1 MATLYAWEIKKL
13 KFELAAN
20 RLSGRQTLFY
30 LACILGVQIG
40 LRVLAHFTGEPPS
53 LWDHIDTAA
62 FFFLM
67 VTGAI
72 YGFFANGGKSGR
84 DFISRYVSLAW
95 VFGVRFAV
103 TVELPLTFCFYGLP
117 SLFIEMPV
125 QTQWY
130 DIFFSVCLRLVFYL
144 FLARHVSDVAHGRV
158 PAQEELLDF
167 RDRHAE
173 DFDPAIYPSP
183 LRRYVST
190 LIDGA
195 LIFTACI
202 ILNYFFQGGVPIG
215 AALPAAAILFC
226 YEPVLTSRLC
236 TLGQR
241 ITGIRVRTLES
252 RGRISIL
259 NACKRSAVKLLLGFI
274 SHFLIPA
281 TRKRRALHDFAAGS
295 VAVYAEPSA
304 GVDIVGG

>member
-1 MATLYAWEIKKL
+1 MEAVYSWQIKRL
-13 KFELAAN
+13 KYELAWG
-20 RLSGRQTLFY
+20 RQSVRQTLVY
-30 LACILGVQIG
+30 LSCILTIQIG
-40 LRVLAHFTGEPPS
+40 LRALAQFIGEPPS

-62 FFFLM
+62 FFFLLI
-67 VTGAI
+67 TGAI
-72 YGFFANGGKSGR
+72 YGFFANGGKTGR
-84 DFISRYVSLAW
+84 DFISRYIALAW

-103 TVELPLTFCFYGLP
+103 MVELPLTFCFYGLP

-130 DIFFSVCLRLVFYL
+130 DVLFSACLRLVFYF

-167 RDRHAE
+167 RDKHAE
-173 DFDPAIYPSP
+173 DFDPAIYPLP
-183 LRRYVST
+183 LRRYIST

-195 LIFTACI
+195 LIFSACI

-259 NACKRSAVKLLLGFI
+259 NAFKRSAVKLLLGFI
-274 SHFLIPA
+274 SLFLIPA
-281 TRKRRALHDFAAGS
+281 TRKRRALHDFAAGT
-295 VAVYAEPSA
+295 VVVYSKTMEE
-304 GVDIVGG
+304 